1 MTINT
6 KHLAKICGVSRGTV
20 DRALHDRPGINPETK
35 ERVLNAARE
44 LGYIPNVVA
53 RSLVT
58 GQTMSIGV
66 VVFDLYNRFFAQF
79 LNSVEQRA
87 REHGFITYVTLT
99 EKAPEIER
107 QCLINLRERNVDGII
122 LFSVCKGEEYEEFL
136 LSLNKPII
144 TFGNV
149 ISKNWP
155 FVGINDRKGI
165 CDAVKGISEKGYK
178 RIIYISYPLDH
189 SGSVNMYALEE
200 RLAGFNEAC
209 RDMGIEGSSF
219 YFKNMDTDRFIKDI
233 KRKGPKPAILCSSD
247 IYALDILKRLS
258 ENGIRVPDDAGLMGF
273 DDIDTLQYVVPA
285 ISTVS
290 YHVEGIGKCAVDY
303 LIRSIKQ
310 EDVPKRTYLEH
321 TVIIRDSL

>member
-35 ERVLNAARE
+35 ERILNAARE
-44 LGYIPNVVA
+44 LGYIPNAVA

-87 REHGFITYVTLT
+87 REHGYITYVTLT

-107 QCLINLRERNVDGII
+107 QCLINLTERNVDGII
-122 LFSVCKGEEYEEFL
+122 LFSVCKGQEYEEFL
-136 LSLNKPII
+136 RSLHKPII

-165 CDAVKGISEKGYK
+165 YDAVKNICKKGYE
-178 RIIYISYPLDH
+178 RILYISYPLDKSDH
-189 SGSVNMYALEE
+189 INMYALEE

-209 RDMGIEGSSF
+209 KDMGIDGKSF
-219 YFKNMDTDRFIKDI
+219 NVRNLDLDRIVQEVI
-233 KRKGPKPAILCSSD
+233 TNGPKPAILCSSD
-247 IYALDILKRLS
+247 IYALDILKYFR
-258 ENGIRVPDDAGLMGF
+258 ENRIKVPQEAGLMGF
-273 DDIDTLQYVVPA
+273 DDIDTLQYVTPS

-303 LIRSIKQ
+303 LIHSIKQ
-310 EDVPKRTYLEH
+310 ENVPKRTYLEH